1 MIKKD
6 SFIVYRSFFEASILL
21 TDKDRLALYDAI
33 FEFGLN
39 HNEIELEGYP
49 KGMFSLIKP
58 QLEANYR
65 KWKNG
70 LKGGKATQ
78 DKWAKQGQDKG
89 KAIAKEGQSNSKSIA
104 NVNDNVNVNDNDKER
119 IGLPLKS
126 GDDYFLTP
134 KLYLEIQS
142 AYPNINF
149 REELL
154 KMRAW
159 LISNPSKQ
167 KTHVGTPRFVTNW
180 LSKSKPKESVTD
192 SYASIHQA
200 VLEKKNVQ

>member
-6 SFIVYRSFFEASILL
+6 SFIVYRSFFEASVLL

-78 DKWAKQGQDKG
+78 DKWAKQGQKKG
-89 KAIAKEGQSNSKSIA
+89 KSIAKEGQSDSKAIA
-104 NVNDNVNVNDNDKER
+104 NVNVNDNVNDNDKER

-180 LSKSKPKESVTD
+180 LSKSKPKEAVTD

-200 VLEKKNVQ
+200 VLDKKNVQ

>member
-104 NVNDNVNVNDNDKER
+104 NVNDNVNVNDKER